1 MRFAVRV
8 EVRRRAGIADPEGRT
23 IEAAL
28 PAIGIDNVSGVR
40 MGRSIRFFVAAP
52 DAGAARAIAD
62 VACRRLLANPV
73 LEEYSV
79 DEVVLDDVV
88 LDEVGE
94 AAPGDGDG
102 LDEAT
107 TTRSVGAEVGRSDPS
122 REASSLGPAL
132 PEVS

>member
-28 PAIGIDNVSGVR
+28 PAIGIENVSRVR
-40 MGRSIRFFVAAP
+40 MGRSIRFVVTASDP
-52 DAGAARAIAD
+52 EAARAIAD
-62 VACRRLLANPV
+62 AACRRLLANPV

-79 DEVVLDDVV
+79 DEVVPLSPGGSDR
-88 LDEVGE
+88 LGE
-94 AAPGDGDG
+94 ASP
-102 LDEAT
+102 LDPVT
-107 TTRSVGAEVGRSDPS
+107 
-122 REASSLGPAL
+122 